1 MHGDAEAPPSQNVS
15 QLGYIDA
22 DEYELE
28 TFGIKVPRKYLR
40 IYRYYM
46 TPLEQRRF
54 RAILREFFKKYIE
67 ERSKMLQAKGEKQ
80 ELTVNVQLTERVV
93 HDTEEDVL
101 RLTNKIK
108 RLESELQKYVS
119 KYIEA
124 QEQIEKLQKE
134 LEEAKKKSTHL
145 NQAEID
151 KYVEALAKL
160 MDWLLMA
167 YYCIE
172 YSDECKK
179 EDVKK
184 NIMSVLSKYKVD
196 NTTIE
201 KARLRFKN
209 LYTKTEQ
216 PPAPSPLPS

>member
-1 MHGDAEAPPSQNVS
+1 MTDAEAPPTQNVS
-15 QLGYIDA
+15 QLGYIDV

-54 RAILREFFKKYIE
+54 REILREFFKKYIE
-67 ERSKMLQAKGEKQ
+67 ERSRILQSKNEKQ

-101 RLTNKIK
+101 KLLNKIK
-108 RLESELQKYVS
+108 RLESELQKYAS
-119 KYIEA
+119 KYIES

-134 LEEAKKKSTHL
+134 LEESKKKCTQS

-151 KYVEALAKL
+151 KYAKALAKL
-160 MDWLLMA
+160 MDWLLTA

-172 YSDECKK
+172 YSDVCKK

-184 NIMSVLSKYKVD
+184 NIMSVLSEYKVD
-196 NTTIE
+196 NVVIE
-201 KARLRFKN
+201 KAHLRFKN
-209 LYTKTEQ
+209 LYTKTE
-216 PPAPSPLPS
+216 